1 MIRYRPLKGY
11 KYALMEPYRYET
23 GWRLGEPCKTQ
34 LLSLS
39 VIGEL
44 EIAESYCWDGP
55 SGITIDTANFM
66 RGSLVHDAL
75 YQLMREGQLPA
86 SKREDADKILHD
98 ICIAD
103 GMSGFRAWY
112 VYHSVRAFGEAAI
125 KPKDHA
131 EVVILV
137 AP

>member
-11 KYALMEPYRYET
+11 KYALMEPYCYNT
-23 GWRLGEPCKTQ
+23 GWRLKRACETR
-34 LLSLS
+34 LLRLS
-39 VIGEL
+39 RSGGL

-55 SGITIDTANFM
+55 SGTTIDTPNFM
-66 RGSLVHDAL
+66 TGSLVHDAL
-75 YQLMREGQLPA
+75 YQLMREEQLPS
-86 SKREDADKILHD
+86 SKREDADKILRK
-98 ICIAD
+98 ICLED

-112 VYHSVRAFGEAAI
+112 VYQSVRAFGAAAI

-131 EVVILV
+131 EVVVIE